1 MTKSDKAAP
10 QTANQRQATKRAKRK
25 ADGFIEVI
33 TWVKTDTRD
42 KLKAEADKQGITT
55 GELLD
60 NLMGTEA
67 DKWGCKLVLW

>member
-1 MTKSDKAAP
+1 MANKDKAEP

-42 KLKAEADKQGITT
+42 KLKAEAAKLGITT
-55 GELLD
+55 GELID
-60 NLMGTEA
+60 NLMGNEA
-67 DKWGCKLVLW
+67 AK